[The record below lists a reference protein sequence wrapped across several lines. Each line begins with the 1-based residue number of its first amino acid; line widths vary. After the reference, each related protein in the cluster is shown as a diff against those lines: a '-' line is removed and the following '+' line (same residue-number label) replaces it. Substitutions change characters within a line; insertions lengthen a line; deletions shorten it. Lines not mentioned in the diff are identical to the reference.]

1 MSRNRKPEYI
11 KKILAIEAPN
21 GYKFDLANYLY
32 NPSYGNDY
40 PAFQK
45 KIAETAETETYRR
58 VYYFKYYGG
67 TGEYLEEIF
76 TRRKAGSS
84 WQVVSGR
91 KEKVLASSNR
101 YNVKKLLEF
110 CV

>member
-21 GYKFDLANYLY
+21 GYKFDIANYLY
-32 NPSYGNDY
+32 NPSYNNDY

-58 VYYFKYYGG
+58 IYF
-67 TGEYLEEIF
+67 F
-76 TRRKAGSS
+76 
-84 WQVVSGR
+84 
-91 KEKVLASSNR
+91 
-101 YNVKKLLEF
+101 
-110 CV
+110 

>member
-1 MSRNRKPEYI
+1 MSRNRNPEYI
-11 KKILAIEAPN
+11 KKILSIEAPN
-21 GYKFDLANYLY
+21 GYKFDIANYLH
-32 NPSYGNDY
+32 NPSCDNDY
-40 PAFQK
+40 PAFHK

-58 VYYFKYYGG
+58 VYFFKYYDG
-67 TGEYLEEIF
+67 TGEYIEETF

-84 WQVVSGR
+84 WQVVRDR